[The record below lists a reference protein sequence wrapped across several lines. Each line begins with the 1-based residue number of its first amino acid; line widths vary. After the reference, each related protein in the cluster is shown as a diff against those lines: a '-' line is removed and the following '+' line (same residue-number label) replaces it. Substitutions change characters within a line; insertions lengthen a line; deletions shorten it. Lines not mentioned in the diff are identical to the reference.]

1 MNTPPELQ
9 RQADA
14 LVRRAH
20 LAGWAGSTARWT
32 AVAFA
37 LAGFLILVLRGAF
50 DVEPGSAAFGLALAA
65 LAPLAAYLLARTS
78 PLTRAEAVAR
88 LDAESGGG
96 GALLSAFEL
105 AEAGGSERAGSGPAA
120 QPSSAGA
127 DFASRAEQQLA
138 ATGELPRLHWRRL
151 AWPWPG
157 SLAFAL
163 LCLMVPMDRLRPA
176 GATGTAAALEGRV
189 EDLRAQLEALRE
201 NIELEPAEEATLED
215 RLKRLDQELA
225 DAGFQEAFEGIDRMS
240 EDLDRLGDDAQANA
254 EQAMQKM
261 QAAAEQMAQ
270 SPSASSAQ
278 VSEALEQL
286 AKSGLGMTLP
296 AGLEEQFAELAQS
309 LAEGLDG
316 ADGVE
321 TPESAKELAQQ
332 LAELAQLSNELSEAL
347 SEALSKLGDSGL
359 EGAQGNLPEMAW
371 SPELLENLAQALKDA
386 QLSSLECEL
395 ARGGGT

>member
-20 LAGWAGSTARWT
+20 LARWAGSTARLT

-37 LAGFLILVLRGAF
+37 LAGALILVLRGAF
-50 DVEPGSAAFGLALAA
+50 DLEPAPAAAGLGLAA
-65 LAPLAAYLLARTS
+65 LAPLAAYLLGRTS
-78 PLTRAEAVAR
+78 PLSRAQAVAR
-88 LDAESGGG
+88 LDADSGGG
-96 GALLSAFEL
+96 GALLSSFEL
-105 AEAGGSERAGSGPAA
+105 AEAGALERVEPGT
-120 QPSSAGA
+120 GA

-138 ATGELPRLHWRRL
+138 AIGELPRLNWRRL
-151 AWPWPG
+151 SWPWPG
-157 SLAFAL
+157 ALAFAL
-163 LCLMVPMDRLRPA
+163 LCLAVPMDGLTQA
-176 GATGTAAALEGRV
+176 GATGTAAALEDRV
-189 EDLRAQLEALRE
+189 EDLRVQLDALRE
-201 NIELEPAEEATLED
+201 NIELEPAEEATLQD
-215 RLKRLDQELA
+215 RLKRLDEELA
-225 DAGFQEAFEGIDRMS
+225 DAGFQEAFEGIDRLS
-240 EDLDRLGDDAQANA
+240 EDLDRLGDEAQANA

-286 AKSGLGMTLP
+286 AKAGLEMTLP
-296 AGLEEQFAELAQS
+296 AGLEEQFAELAES

-321 TPESAKELAQQ
+321 TPESALELAQQ
-332 LAELAQLSNELSEAL
+332 LAELSQLSNELSDAL
-347 SEALSKLGDSGL
+347 SEALSKLGESGL
-359 EGAQGNLPEMAW
+359 EGAQGNLPEVAW

-386 QLSSLECEL
+386 QLSSQECEL